1 MRYGYVKLLPFIA
14 FAMSWFSL
22 NCFSAGLSLE
32 STRIIFDGSKPQA
45 KFVVNNGTKEDYLLQ
60 SWVDNN
66 GPEDDKKN
74 KSKPPFITTPPIVK
88 SNSNTKN
95 EIRVIQTEFSLP
107 QDRES
112 VFWVNVK
119 SIPRVHDTASGNG
132 LNISIKNR
140 IKLFYRPEKLMMDF
154 PNGNEAYKYLTF
166 KVENNKI
173 EVDNK
178 SSFYISLFELSV
190 DGVNADL
197 GYKMVPPKGNVKY
210 SLSNNKKHHTK
221 VTWRAVNDFGA
232 ITPPQE
238 INL

>member
-1 MRYGYVKLLPFIA
+1 MKLLSFIA
-14 FAMSWFSL
+14 LTISLFSV

-45 KFVVNNGTKEDYLLQ
+45 KFIVNNGTKEDYLLQ

-66 GPEDDKKN
+66 GPKDDQKN
-74 KSKPPFITTPPIVK
+74 KKKPPFITTPPIVK
-88 SNSNTKN
+88 SNSQSKN
-95 EIRVIQTEFSLP
+95 EIRVIQTDVGLP

-112 VFWVNVK
+112 IFWVNVK

-132 LNISIKNR
+132 LNIAIKNR
-140 IKLFYRPEKLMMDF
+140 VKLFYRPKKLMIDF
-154 PNGNEAYKYLTF
+154 PNGNEAYKNLTF

-173 EVDNK
+173 EVNNN
-178 SSFYISLFELSV
+178 SPFYVSLFDLSV
-190 DGVNADL
+190 NDINIDV
-197 GYKMVPPKGNVKY
+197 GYEMVPPKGNVKY
-210 SLSNNKKHHTK
+210 LLLNNKTRYSK

-232 ITPPQE
+232 ITPSQE